1 MWPLKMMMEISY
13 YRHEKTAVVSCSVEN
28 KLPNNMHSIIHF
40 FLKEVI
46 YISIYLRIGIG
57 SARRNSA
64 KQWFYL
70 DHKVIDDFV
79 FLYNFVFRFRYRE
92 RIRFSPISAICK
104 SWAKPQYLYV
114 DTIRKTREPISSVM
128 KNEYM

>member
-70 DHKVIDDFV
+70 DHKVIFGYFSIILFSDFGIGRGLDLV
-79 FLYNFVFRFRYRE
+79 PSL
-92 RIRFSPISAICK
+92 PSASHGQSLSTCMLI
-104 SWAKPQYLYV
+104 Q
-114 DTIRKTREPISSVM
+114 
-128 KNEYM
+128 

>member
-1 MWPLKMMMEISY
+1 MKNC
-13 YRHEKTAVVSCSVEN
+13 HVSCSVEN
-28 KLPNNMHSIIHF
+28 KLPNNMHSIIQF
-40 FLKEVI
+40 FLKEEVI
-46 YISIYLRIGIG
+46 YISIYLHIGIG
-57 SARRNSA
+57 LVRRNSA

-79 FLYNFVFRFRYRE
+79 FLCNFVFRFRCRE

-114 DTIRKTREPISSVM
+114 DTIRKTRETISSVM